1 MVSVCKSVVHYGP
14 CLSVVKLL
22 LIKEN
27 SEKLNCG
34 DGWVSIIELDL
45 IFGSK
50 LSPIIGVIFLVA
62 SNYIAKRGTAE
73 KVLLL

>member
-1 MVSVCKSVVHYGP
+1 MVSVCESVVHYGP
-14 CLSVVKLL
+14 RLSVVKLL
-22 LIKEN
+22 FIKEN

-45 IFGSK
+45 IFSSE

-62 SNYIAKRGTAE
+62 SNYITKRGTAE